1 MQSVFRKTFKILYF
15 KRGEL
20 LMDDIMYKP
29 RYPRQ
34 QIQSRRRP
42 RRNKRT
48 KVNRDLPNM
57 RQKILFQL
65 IICICIMALV
75 GIVKN
80 INTPVTNYCRDKI
93 EYALSYNMEVKQVF
107 NSIGNAIK
115 NAQEGKLFGFDELEE
130 KQADKGVET
139 SDKDPDRKSI
149 LEDENYNASESD
161 TSDGNTNYLPE
172 DSRVEGVNINVEE
185 TKSVE
190 EKGTDVGNKEYAFM
204 IPVGGPIE
212 SLFGDRTHPI
222 EGETK
227 PHNGIDIGALSGTP
241 IKAAFDGEVLE
252 AGENDTYGKYIKL
265 GHGKDL
271 ITLYAHCSSLLKEK
285 GQNVAKGDIIAK
297 VGNTGLSQGP
307 HLHFEVWK
315 GGKPADPLNYI
326 GR

>member
-1 MQSVFRKTFKILYF
+1 VFFEKHLKYYTLKE
-15 KRGEL
+15 GEL
-20 LMDDIMYKP
+20 LMDDIMFKP

-34 QIQSRRRP
+34 QIQTRRRP

-48 KVNRDLPNM
+48 GVNRHLPNM
-57 RQKILFQL
+57 RQKILLQL
-65 IICICIMALV
+65 VICICIMALV
-75 GIVKN
+75 GIIKN

-93 EYALSYNMEVKQVF
+93 EYALTYNMEVKQVF
-107 NSIGNAIK
+107 NSIGDAIK
-115 NAQEGKLFGFDELEE
+115 NAQEGKFFGFDTSEE
-130 KQADKGVET
+130 KQADKDVET
-139 SDKDPDRKSI
+139 SDKDPDRSI
-149 LEDENYNASESD
+149 LEDEDYNASESN
-161 TSDGNTNYLPE
+161 TSNGNTSSLLE

-190 EKGTDVGNKEYAFM
+190 EKGTDVGNKEHTFM

-222 EGETK
+222 EGEIK
-227 PHNGIDIGALSGTP
+227 PHNGIDIGALNGTP

-252 AGENDTYGKYIKL
+252 AGENDTYGKYIKVS
-265 GHGKDL
+265 HGKDL
-271 ITLYAHCSSLLKEK
+271 ITLYAHCSSLLKDK
-285 GQNVAKGDIIAK
+285 GQSVAKGDIIAK

-315 GGKPADPLNYI
+315 DGKPADPLNYI